1 MMVLIVSMNVSPFE
15 RELLSKLIFIKLW
28 PKFFAANSKL
38 IVVLVEGS
46 KNKLKIF
53 LGLFSKIL
61 FFEFLNFIA
70 FSAID

>member
-1 MMVLIVSMNVSPFE
+1 MLMMVLIVSMNVSPFE

-53 LGLFSKIL
+53 LG
-61 FFEFLNFIA
+61 FFTKFNFLEF
-70 FSAID
+70 

>member
-1 MMVLIVSMNVSPFE
+1 MNVSPFE

-53 LGLFSKIL
+53 LGFLLNLIFWNFEIL
-61 FFEFLNFIA
+61 
-70 FSAID
+70 